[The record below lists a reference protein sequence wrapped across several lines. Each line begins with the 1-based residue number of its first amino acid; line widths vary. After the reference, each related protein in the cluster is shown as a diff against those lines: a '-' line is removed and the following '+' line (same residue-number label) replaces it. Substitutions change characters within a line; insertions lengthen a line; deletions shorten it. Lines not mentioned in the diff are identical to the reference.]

1 MTQFPIDLFKTTD
14 TPFYYYDMGLLERTL
29 KELTHA
35 SGRFGYKVHYAM
47 KANANPAILAAIRE
61 AGLGIDAV
69 SGPEISRALECGFAP
84 ESIVF
89 AGVGKSDA
97 EIDLALEAGIA
108 CFNVESEPE
117 LDVIAEIA
125 ARMGVT
131 ARVALRVNP
140 NIDAHTH
147 AYITTGLS
155 ENKFG
160 IALERLDSII
170 ERCHALA
177 SIELEGLHFHIG
189 SQITETEPFVMLSE
203 TINSLIDS
211 YASRGIL
218 FRSINVGGGLGIDY
232 GDPDRHPVP
241 DFNRYFETFA
251 RHLRLRDGQTLH
263 CELGRSVVAQCGSL
277 ITRVIY
283 VKEGLAKKFVIVDAG
298 MTDLIRPALYQA
310 HHKIENITA
319 APDSPIDTY
328 DVVGPICESSDCF
341 GVGERLP
348 ETHRGDMLAL
358 RSAGAYG
365 EIMSSQYN
373 CRRLPGSLIG

>member
-97 EIDLALEAGIA
+97 EIALALEAGIA

-170 ERCHALA
+170 ERCHA
-177 SIELEGLHFHIG
+177 
-189 SQITETEPFVMLSE
+189 
-203 TINSLIDS
+203 
-211 YASRGIL
+211 
-218 FRSINVGGGLGIDY
+218 
-232 GDPDRHPVP
+232 
-241 DFNRYFETFA
+241 
-251 RHLRLRDGQTLH
+251 
-263 CELGRSVVAQCGSL
+263 
-277 ITRVIY
+277 
-283 VKEGLAKKFVIVDAG
+283 
-298 MTDLIRPALYQA
+298 
-310 HHKIENITA
+310 
-319 APDSPIDTY
+319 
-328 DVVGPICESSDCF
+328 
-341 GVGERLP
+341 
-348 ETHRGDMLAL
+348 
-358 RSAGAYG
+358 
-365 EIMSSQYN
+365 
-373 CRRLPGSLIG
+373 